1 MVKITQFEGVVR
13 SVPTG
18 TRLLKGKVN
27 ISDSPYWCMIWA
39 HQSTL
44 HTKAM
49 LQAVADLRLSRQNIK
64 IVSTA
69 RILKHG
75 KERQE
80 GTLSTRI
87 SKSHTNVKAN
97 PRELGHRTFRKLK
110 HKSIWVFDPFR
121 FNLNLIRRPKWVWK
135 LNKRVVLISIQIR
148 RPRLS
153 PIIK

>member
-1 MVKITQFEGVVR
+1 MVKITQFGGIVR

-18 TRLLKGKVN
+18 TELLKGKVN
-27 ISDSPYWCMIWA
+27 IGDSPYRCMIWA

-49 LQAVADLRLSRQNIK
+49 LQAVADLRSGRRNIK

-80 GTLSTRI
+80 GTLSTQI
-87 SKSHTNVKAN
+87 SKSHTNIEAD
-97 PRELGHRTFRKLK
+97 PRELGHRAFRKLK
-110 HKSIWVFDPFR
+110 HKSIWAFDPFST
-121 FNLNLIRRPKWVWK
+121 NLNLIWRPKWVWK
-135 LNKRVVLISIQIR
+135 LNKGVVLISIQIQ